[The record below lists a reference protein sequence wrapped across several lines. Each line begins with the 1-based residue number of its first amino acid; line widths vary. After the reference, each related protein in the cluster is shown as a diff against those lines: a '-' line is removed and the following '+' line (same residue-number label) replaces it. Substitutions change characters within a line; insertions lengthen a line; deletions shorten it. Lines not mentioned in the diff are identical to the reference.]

1 MDYSR
6 PDPDKLLELIE
17 EERKKNTRGRLKIF
31 FGYAAGV
38 GKTYSM
44 LEAAHTLKESGIDV
58 VVGYIEPHSRSETAE
73 LVNGLEVIKPLEVLY
88 KGIKVRELDLDSAI
102 ARRPQVILVDEL
114 AHSNVEGCRHMKR
127 YQDIEELLKAGIDVY
142 TTVNV
147 QHIESLN
154 DIVSAITGT
163 VVRERIP
170 DSVFDETDQV
180 ELIDIEPDE
189 LIERLNKGKVYK
201 SAQAQ
206 RALDNFFV
214 KENLVA
220 LREIALRRTAD
231 RVNKIVEKERS
242 SKNKKEY
249 ITEEHILLCISSSPT
264 NAKVIR
270 NAARM
275 ANAFHGEFTAL
286 FVETSDFAKL
296 DKSQLDGLR
305 DNIKLAEQ
313 LGAKIVAAYGDDV
326 PNQISEYAKASG
338 VSKIVIGR
346 SNNKKKFM
354 LPKYTLAEKLTEL
367 APNVDIYIIPDK
379 VYKYSKSKG
388 RKEYIPKLSY
398 IELLKTIFVLGVTT
412 IIAGWFFQ
420 LGFTESNIVTVF
432 ILGVLVTSAITDSR
446 VYGIF
451 SSIVSVLI
459 FNFMFTE
466 PIFTLKVYD
475 TGYPVTFLVMFIAA
489 LITSTLTI
497 RVKEQA
503 KLAAQKAYRTEVL
516 LETSQKLQR
525 AKEKQEILKEGAKQ
539 IIKLLNRVV
548 IIYPVIE
555 EHLSEPIVYKI
566 DGEEFNEREYIAS
579 DERAVAAWVLKN
591 NKHAGAT
598 TNTLPGSKC
607 LYLSIRNS
615 DNIFAVIG
623 IVIEKDKV
631 LDAFEKN
638 VLIAMLGEF
647 ALALE
652 KDQLNETKNNIALKA
667 QQEQLRANL
676 LRAISHDLRTPLTSI
691 SGNAGILIGNS
702 KILDEDKRQHLY
714 MDIYDDAI
722 WLINLVENLLS
733 VTKLEDGNMRINM
746 EYEIVDE
753 VIEEALSHINRKKD
767 EHIIEVKLDD
777 DMLMAEMD
785 SRLIIQVIINL
796 VDNAIKYTDKGS
808 HINISVK
815 RIRDMISIEVADDGK
830 GIPDK
835 AKDKLFDMFYTVDK
849 NSGDGRRGLGIGL
862 AICKS
867 IINAHGGEMYVKD
880 NKPCGSIVGFTLKEK
895 KVENYE

>member
-1 MDYSR
+1 MDYNR

-17 EERKKNTRGRLKIF
+17 EERKKNTRGKLKIF

-58 VVGYIEPHSRSETAE
+58 VVGYIEPHSRPETEE
-73 LVNGLEVIKPLEVLY
+73 LIKGLETIRPLEILY
-88 KGIKVRELDLDSAI
+88 KGIKVREFDLDSAI

-114 AHSNVEGCRHMKR
+114 AHTNAEGCRHMKR

-189 LIERLNKGKVYK
+189 LIDRLNKGKVYK

-231 RVNKIVEKERS
+231 RVNKIVEKERN
-242 SKNKKEY
+242 SKSKKEY

-305 DNIKLAEQ
+305 ENIKLAEQ

-346 SNNKKKFM
+346 SNNKKRFM

-379 VYKYSKSKG
+379 VYKYSKSKSG
-388 RKEYIPKLSY
+388 REYIPKISY
-398 IELLKTIFVLGVTT
+398 IELLKTILVLAVTS
-412 IIAGWFFQ
+412 IIAEWFFQ

-432 ILGVLVTSAITDSR
+432 ILGVLVISAITDSR

-451 SSIVSVLI
+451 SSIISVLI

-466 PIFTLKVYD
+466 PVFTLKVYD

-525 AKEKQEILKEGAKQ
+525 AKEKQEILREGAKQ

-555 EHLSEPIVYKI
+555 DRLCEPIVYKI
-566 DGEEFNEREYIAS
+566 DGKEFNDREYTAS

-623 IVIEKDKV
+623 IAIEKDRI

-638 VLIAMLGEF
+638 VLIAMLGEL

-652 KDQLNETKNNIALKA
+652 KDQLNETKNNIALKI

-702 KILDEDKRQHLY
+702 KVLDEEKKQHLY

-753 VIEEALSHINRKKD
+753 VIEEALAHINRKKD
-767 EHIIEVKLDD
+767 EHIIEVKLEN

-796 VDNAIKYTDKGS
+796 VDNAIKYTEKGS
-808 HINISVK
+808 YINISAK
-815 RIRDMISIEVADDGK
+815 RVRNMIAIEVSDNGK
-830 GIPDK
+830 GISDS
-835 AKDKLFDMFYTVDK
+835 AKEKLFDMFYTVDK
-849 NSGDGRRGLGIGL
+849 NRGDGRRGLGIGL

-867 IINAHGGEMYVKD
+867 IVNAHGGEIYVKD
-880 NKPCGSIVGFTLKEK
+880 NKPSGSIVGFTLKEK
-895 KVENYE
+895 RVENYE

>member
-58 VVGYIEPHSRSETAE
+58 VVGYIEPHSRPETAE
-73 LVNGLEVIKPLEVLY
+73 LVKGLEAIKPLEVLY

-305 DNIKLAEQ
+305 ANIKLAEQ

-346 SNNKKKFM
+346 SNNKKRFM

-459 FNFMFTE
+459 FNFIFTE

-691 SGNAGILIGNS
+691 SGNAGILIGNA

>member
-58 VVGYIEPHSRSETAE
+58 VVGYIEPHSRPETAE

-127 YQDIEELLKAGIDVY
+127 YQDIEELLKAAIDVY

-296 DKSQLDGLR
+296 DKCQLDGLR

-346 SNNKKKFM
+346 SNNKKRFM

-566 DGEEFNEREYIAS
+566 DGEEFDEREYIAS

-796 VDNAIKYTDKGS
+796 VDNAINYTDKGS

>member
-58 VVGYIEPHSRSETAE
+58 VVGYIEPHSRPETAE
-73 LVNGLEVIKPLEVLY
+73 LVNGLEAIKPLEVLY

-102 ARRPQVILVDEL
+102 ARKPQVILVDEL

-305 DNIKLAEQ
+305 ANIKLAEQ

-346 SNNKKKFM
+346 SNNKKRFM

-691 SGNAGILIGNS
+691 SGNAGILIGNA

-746 EYEIVDE
+746 EYEIVYE

>member
-58 VVGYIEPHSRSETAE
+58 VVGYIEPHSRPETAE

-305 DNIKLAEQ
+305 ANIKLAEQ

-346 SNNKKKFM
+346 SNNKKRFM

-566 DGEEFNEREYIAS
+566 DGEEFDEREYIAS